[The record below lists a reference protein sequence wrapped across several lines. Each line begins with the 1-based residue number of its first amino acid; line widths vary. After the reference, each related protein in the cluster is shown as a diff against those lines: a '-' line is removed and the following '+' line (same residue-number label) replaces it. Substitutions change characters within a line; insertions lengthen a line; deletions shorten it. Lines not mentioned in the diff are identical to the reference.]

1 MFFLGLLVMGM
12 SITGLIALAFVQN
25 RFPQILEALEMSPA
39 DKEKATQDENA
50 LAEGLA
56 DGANLELQSDGTGT
70 PQPFPG
76 SEQAQPK
83 EATQQADPSQTNSA
97 AEVENID
104 IDEVPV
110 NSVNMTDLTSAR
122 QIK

>member
-12 SITGLIALAFVQN
+12 SITGLIALALVQN
-25 RFPQILEALEMSPA
+25 KFPELLEALEMSPA
-39 DKEKATQDENA
+39 DKEKAAQDENA

-56 DGANLELQSDGTGT
+56 DGATLEAQPDGTGT

-76 SEQAQPK
+76 SEQAQPQ
-83 EATQQADPSQTNSA
+83 EATHQADAA